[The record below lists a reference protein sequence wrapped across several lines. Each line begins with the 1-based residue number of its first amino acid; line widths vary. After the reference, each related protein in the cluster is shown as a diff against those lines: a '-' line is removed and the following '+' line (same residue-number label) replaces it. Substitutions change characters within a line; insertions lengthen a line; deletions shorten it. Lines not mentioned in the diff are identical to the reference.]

1 MMKDWEKGRRDP
13 LLERIERRFQNKPI
27 RDRISSAM
35 YRLRTQQSRLELGSL
50 KMQQRDKELFK
61 KCVDAQLSKDKAR
74 ASMYAEEC
82 AEIRKIAKIILQCQ
96 LAIERSV
103 SRLEMAQEIGD
114 LAHNMMP
121 IAGLINTLRKQI
133 SGIMPEVS
141 SELGMVS
148 ETLREIVLE
157 TGTATGGLV
166 STEVTTPEAQTILSE
181 ASTVAEQRMKEKF
194 PEIPA
199 TPSPLSS
206 EERTSQPFPS

>member
-1 MMKDWEKGRRDP
+1 MKDWEKGGRDP

-114 LAHNMMP
+114 LAHNMTP
-121 IAGLINTLRKQI
+121 IVGLISTLRKQI